1 LEIYIDGELVHTIN
15 QYAALATWKNRWN
28 SPVLPSGPHTVTLRH
43 ADGGYVD
50 LDAIIV
56 NGQHGHSHPHRDAPP
71 PLQSASYVYD
81 GNMVKGVGRSLR
93 SEAEYPRSA
102 VQGAILN
109 WI

>member
-1 LEIYIDGELVHTIN
+1 MVVMSTWTRSSSTDST
-15 QYAALATWKNRWN
+15 AT
-28 SPVLPSGPHTVTLRH
+28 
-43 ADGGYVD
+43 
-50 LDAIIV
+50 AI
-56 NGQHGHSHPHRDAPP
+56 PTETPPP

-81 GNMVKGVGRSLR
+81 GNMVKGVGISLR